1 MKNYLMLDL
10 TAMNVCVLT
19 YASAGEGL
27 EKFRAAVH
35 VGKWP
40 YSNFSSTSFPP
51 CLFFVLSLIVI

>member
-1 MKNYLMLDL
+1 MLDL